1 MSWIRSVLKYGSAC
15 WDPCRERQLNVLA
28 RVQQEAAQ
36 FTRHMKDCDWETLA
50 ERRTIARLCALC
62 KAY

>member
-15 WDPCRERQLNVLA
+15 SDQCRGEINALA